1 MIFGKYINK
10 YYLRFLWML
19 LVGLSALVLVDLAQ
33 LKIPEIY
40 SSIIDGLNGVSPIPL
55 DKPYLLE
62 MMMEMFVI
70 VAVLVIGRVFWRICF
85 FGSAH
90 MAASKIRRKMFD
102 HCKDLPQEFYSKNKV
117 GGLMS
122 LFTNDINTVQDCFG
136 NGILMF
142 FDALVLGGMAIFK
155 MFRVNAALAGL
166 SIIPLVIL
174 LIIGVVVGGYMEK
187 KWRLRQ
193 EAFSNLSDFSQESYS
208 GLSVIKAFVKEAK
221 ELYQFKKLNKDNVD
235 ANVTFVK
242 ASTLLHVLISLLVG
256 AVMCLILGVGGYL
269 VYVETPGLTTGKL
282 IEFMSYFNSTI
293 WPMMAISN
301 LIDMT
306 SRGKASLGR
315 ISDLLDYK
323 NNVIDK
329 KDLDEVNEIK
339 GEIEFKNLSFRYP
352 GSENDVL
359 SNISFKINAGEN
371 IGIVGKTGCGKTTLV
386 DLILRLYNVE
396 DNTLFID
403 GHDINRIPIKKVRE
417 YCAYVPQDNFL
428 FSDTIEANIA
438 FAFEEIDK
446 EKVENAAKLADVHSN
461 IVEFEKKYETILGER
476 GVTISG
482 GQKQRTSIARALMK
496 DSSILIL
503 DDSVSAVDTK
513 TEEIILNNLALS
525 RKGKTTILIAHR
537 ISTIQSLDKVL
548 FMEDGRIVAFDTHNN
563 LYNNCES
570 YRKMVDLQKLE
581 QENGGN
587 E

>member
-1 MIFGKYINK
+1 M
-10 YYLRFLWML
+10 
-19 LVGLSALVLVDLAQ
+19 
-33 LKIPEIY
+33 
-40 SSIIDGLNGVSPIPL
+40 
-55 DKPYLLE
+55 
-62 MMMEMFVI
+62 
-70 VAVLVIGRVFWRICF
+70 
-85 FGSAH
+85 
-90 MAASKIRRKMFD
+90 
-102 HCKDLPQEFYSKNKV
+102 
-117 GGLMS
+117 
-122 LFTNDINTVQDCFG
+122 DIW
-136 NGILMF
+136 
-142 FDALVLGGMAIFK
+142 K
-155 MFRVNAALAGL
+155 
-166 SIIPLVIL
+166 
-174 LIIGVVVGGYMEK
+174 K

-256 AVMCLILGVGGYL
+256 AVMCLILGAGGYL
-269 VYVETPGLTTGKL
+269 VYIETPGLTTGKL